1 MSNVTNPTLFR
12 ALDELINAQ
21 NRHIKWASDG
31 FNSSMP
37 EDENDHLTEPSEGSH
52 ISEMDSDLKNADSGI
67 SNVEE
72 ISDASYSEDGQD
84 EQSLSSQEVME
95 ADEGERD
102 YEFGHDDPGTSMPAS
117 ADNNSDKYA
126 SYDFATNFAAFNKL
140 ASAFENGASAQT
152 QQPQKAAA
160 YQPSRND
167 DPELVQKALY
177 TIDLANEN
185 AQIFQKL
192 ASYSFKKL
200 AEGEDVSPEDVVP
213 VLDNVDGAEEL
224 PADDVSPEEAASA
237 IEAIQDPEDQAAIE
251 EIVEAV
257 ENGEI
262 SPEELDALLAEA
274 DAEDTEEKI
283 ASYQKCA
290 AYSNAISYAHSALS
304 QLPAQDA
311 VTIANLPFNKL
322 AELVDEIDADAGA
335 GELTPEEEAALDSLS
350 DDELEALIEI
360 ANGLE
365 TGEISPEEVEAIASE
380 GDAAEE
386 VAADPSLG
394 SDTDTSGDDISD
406 DDALNELSSAMVEQ
420 GVSPDDLE
428 NAEDVPEEKQAMVH
442 KLASAVRG
450 FRNSGKFQYKQAKAG
465 TKQAQARSLF
475 HQFLNEFLN
484 R

>member
-52 ISEMDSDLKNADSGI
+52 ISEMDSDLQNADSNI
-67 SNVEE
+67 SNVNDME
-72 ISDASYSEDGQD
+72 DASYSEDGQK
-84 EQSLSSQEVME
+84 EQSLSSQEVRE
-95 ADEGERD
+95 ADDGEHD
-102 YEFGHDDPGTSMPAS
+102 YEFGHDDPGTTMPAS
-117 ADNNSDKYA
+117 ADNDKYA

-140 ASAFENGASAQT
+140 ASAFEAGPSVAP
-152 QQPQKAAA
+152 QPQKAAS
-160 YQPSRND
+160 YEQPAND
-167 DPELVQKALY
+167 DHDLIAKALY

-185 AQIFQKL
+185 AEIFQKI

-200 AEGEDVSPEDVVP
+200 AEGEDVSPEDVLP
-213 VLDNVDGAEEL
+213 VLDNVDGAAPEETGE
-224 PADDVSPEEAASA
+224 VSPEEAAAA
-237 IEAIQDPEDQAAIE
+237 IDAIQDPEDQAAIE
-251 EIVEAV
+251 EIVQAV

-262 SPEELDALLAEA
+262 TPEELDTLLAEA
-274 DAEDTEEKI
+274 DAEEAEEKV
-283 ASYQKCA
+283 ASYHKCA
-290 AYSNAISYAHSALS
+290 AYSNAILQAQAALS
-304 QLPAQDA
+304 HLPANDA
-311 VTIANLPFNKL
+311 AAIANLPFNKL
-322 AELVDEIDADAGA
+322 AELVDEMGA
-335 GELTPEEEAALDSLS
+335 EDVASELSPEEEAALDSLS
-350 DDELEALIEI
+350 DEELEALVEI

-365 TGEISPEEVEAIASE
+365 SGEISPEEVEAIAAEE
-380 GDAAEE
+380 GADLPIEDAGAAES
-386 VAADPSLG
+386 AD
-394 SDTDTSGDDISD
+394 DMSD
-406 DDALNELSSAMVEQ
+406 DEALNELSSAMVEQ

-428 NAEDVPEEKQAMVH
+428 NAEDVPEEKQAMVQ

>member
-67 SNVEE
+67 SNVEDTE
-72 ISDASYSEDGQD
+72 DASYSEDGQKD
-84 EQSLSSQEVME
+84 QSLSSQDVSE

-102 YEFGHDDPGTSMPAS
+102 YEFGHDDPGTTMPAS
-117 ADNNSDKYA
+117 ADNDKYA

-140 ASAFENGASAQT
+140 ASAFECGIDHNEQNNAEQN
-152 QQPQKAAA
+152 QQKQAG
-160 YQPSRND
+160 YD
-167 DPELVQKALY
+167 DSDELIGKVAY

-185 AQIFQKL
+185 AEIFSKL
-192 ASYSFKKL
+192 ASYSFNKL
-200 AEGEDVSPEDVVP
+200 ASGEDVTPNDVDT
-213 VLDNVDGAEEL
+213 VLDVAEDNAPTSAPVDDQTLVDEL
-224 PADDVSPEEAASA
+224 AGADDAET
-237 IEAIQDPEDQAAIE
+237 QAAIE
-251 EIVEAV
+251 ALAQAV
-257 ENGEI
+257 DAGKV
-262 SPEELDALLAEA
+262 SPEELDALLGQPETAEEAEKAASYKKYAAYTYNLNNANRILNLLPAEDARALAGLPFTKIAELA
-274 DAEDTEEKI
+274 DAIDEDDSELSPEDQALLESMSDEELQTLIDI
-283 ASYQKCA
+283 A
-290 AYSNAISYAHSALS
+290 
-304 QLPAQDA
+304 D
-311 VTIANLPFNKL
+311 
-322 AELVDEIDADAGA
+322 
-335 GELTPEEEAALDSLS
+335 
-350 DDELEALIEI
+350 
-360 ANGLE
+360 GLE
-365 TGEISPEEVEAIASE
+365 SGALSPEEVEALANG
-380 GDAAEE
+380 GDAGATEE
-386 VAADPSLG
+386 EISPEESAD
-394 SDTDTSGDDISD
+394 DMSD
-406 DDALNELSSAMVEQ
+406 DEALNELSSAMVEQ
-420 GVSPDDLE
+420 GVGPDDLE